1 MKLSTNHI
9 IVSDLDTPRKDLLV
23 WLVSPPKYG
32 HIENTKKG
40 EALLLH
46 AGKHRQKRRT
56 CDMVL
61 HLHVCIRL
69 CLNNSPVST
78 YVRLA

>member
-9 IVSDLDTPRKDLLV
+9 MVSDLDTPRKDLLV

-40 EALLLH
+40 EAYELYDHARGITRRACDTVLRLH
-46 AGKHRQKRRT
+46 VRT
-56 CDMVL
+56 RL
-61 HLHVCIRL
+61 HLQD
-69 CLNNSPVST
+69 
-78 YVRLA
+78 

>member
-9 IVSDLDTPRKDLLV
+9 VVSDLDTPRKDLLV

-40 EALLLH
+40 ETWLGE
-46 AGKHRQKRRT
+46 GKKTNKHTARVTRCYICRRLT
-56 CDMVL
+56 LQD
-61 HLHVCIRL
+61 
-69 CLNNSPVST
+69 
-78 YVRLA
+78 